1 VKELRRAAE
10 DPSREHYTA
19 QGRLAPLS
27 KELYLSLSSKG
38 QAIFR
43 KVKASEKY
51 LTKLTKDYNVIRE
64 LVAAYQDTETSKLE
78 PFLPAQ
84 DTRTPSS
91 YNAEV
96 ETTKDSFE

>member
-1 VKELRRAAE
+1 VVE
-10 DPSREHYTA
+10 DPIREHYTA

-43 KVKASEKY
+43 KVKAADKY
-51 LTKLTKDYNVIRE
+51 LAKLTADYNKIRGD
-64 LVAAYQDTETSKLE
+64 VNAYQDTETSPLG

-84 DTRTPSS
+84 DTRATEA
-91 YNAEV
+91 YNAAV
-96 ETTKDSFE
+96 ETTRSSFE